1 MPWMPGEISALD
13 IEGYIGDL
21 PDIVGDVV
29 RQNAGDPSPAA
40 TARVMTRA
48 MQLGHDPGT
57 AARAAAAH
65 AAISQ
70 AHGLRS
76 NERIGIQ
83 RPDVARRQLSPMPV
97 IQLGAA
103 TAGPPV
109 VPTTASL
116 TTRPMRPLRI
126 ERIVL
131 VASKTAG
138 GPASTGSTFITQLVV
153 GAEPQFVN
161 AGAVPIEVFAFNAV
175 GVVLQGNTVNPGID
189 LTFDFANFDSTSG
202 IVIGGTIIGTS
213 LTN

>member
-1 MPWMPGEISALD
+1 
-13 IEGYIGDL
+13 
-21 PDIVGDVV
+21 
-29 RQNAGDPSPAA
+29 
-40 TARVMTRA
+40 
-48 MQLGHDPGT
+48 
-57 AARAAAAH
+57 
-65 AAISQ
+65 
-70 AHGLRS
+70 
-76 NERIGIQ
+76 
-83 RPDVARRQLSPMPV
+83 MPV

-131 VASKTAG
+131 VAAKTSG
-138 GPASTGSTFITQLVV
+138 GSASTGSTYITQLVV

-189 LTFDFANFDSTSG
+189 LTFDFANYDSANG